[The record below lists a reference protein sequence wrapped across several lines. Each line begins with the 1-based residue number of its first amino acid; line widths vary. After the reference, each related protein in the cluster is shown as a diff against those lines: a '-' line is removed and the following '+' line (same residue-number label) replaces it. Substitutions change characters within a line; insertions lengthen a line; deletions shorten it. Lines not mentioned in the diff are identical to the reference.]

1 MHCALRSSL
10 ALVTA
15 CVSVSGAARAEAPQ
29 EGAQAYFASVQKLE
43 ASREQLAAA
52 YREAKSP
59 KSRTEVVERARR
71 RLAGAII
78 EELIPAWF
86 GTRWEFYGTTET
98 PGEGAIACGY
108 FVSTVLRDAGFR
120 VERVR
125 LAQQASENIVK
136 TLVPASQIRRY
147 RWKSPAE
154 LVAAVRAELGDGLFV
169 VGLDYHVGFLHL
181 GGEGASF
188 CHSAYL
194 APTSVVCEP
203 AARAAGL
210 ASDYHVVGR
219 LLTAATMAR
228 WLEGR
233 AFRTLGAAR

>member
-1 MHCALRSSL
+1 MPCRLQSSR

-15 CVSVSGAARAEAPQ
+15 CLLVAGAARAEAPK
-29 EGAQAYFASVQKLE
+29 EGARAYFASVRRLE
-43 ASREQLAAA
+43 ASRAQLAAA
-52 YREAKSP
+52 YREAKLP
-59 KSRTEVVERARR
+59 KDRSAVVGQARH
-71 RLAGAII
+71 RLSLTLF
-78 EELIPAWF
+78 EELIPAWY
-86 GTRWEFYGTTET
+86 GTRWEFHGTSQT

-125 LAQQASENIVK
+125 LARQASEDIVK
-136 TLVPASQIRRY
+136 TLVPARQIRRY

-154 LVAAVRAELGDGLFV
+154 LLAAVRAELGDGLFV

-181 GGEGASF
+181 GGDGASF

-194 APTSVVCEP
+194 APAAVVCEP

-210 ASDYHVVGR
+210 ASDYYVVGR
-219 LLTAATMAR
+219 LLTAPTVAR